1 MNLVFTSAYPY
12 ILYLG
17 EPRSRTAI
25 SLKRPGDKDTF
36 MPFSPPQARDSQT
49 TGLHTRARL
58 LGTRLKTDNFRWSKM
73 AKGKDPKPI

>member
-1 MNLVFTSAYPY
+1 MSFCSFFFSVVNENAENKNSIRMANNL
-12 ILYLG
+12 
-17 EPRSRTAI
+17 
-25 SLKRPGDKDTF
+25 F